1 MMFHPFD
8 IVVVP
13 FPYSDRLAE
22 KRRPALV
29 VSQPALAEGLGRVW
43 VAMITS
49 ASADQLGDTTI
60 SELALAGLPT
70 ASTLRASK
78 IATIDANRV
87 IRKAGRL
94 SAADEDRARAALAT
108 CAGF

>member
-29 VSQPALAEGLGRVW
+29 VSHPALAEGLGRVW

-49 ASADQLGDTTI
+49 ASADQLGDTTTTQRLTPVDV
-60 SELALAGLPT
+60 SGLTSGVAVGP
-70 ASTLRASK
+70 A
-78 IATIDANRV
+78 V
-87 IRKAGRL
+87 
-94 SAADEDRARAALAT
+94 
-108 CAGF
+108 